1 MRGYVIL
8 FRIERTI
15 DLEKS
20 KKALLVVSFG
30 TSHAD
35 TRERTIDRIES
46 ALASALPEREL
57 YRAWTSGMIIRK
69 LRKEQG
75 IIVPTVTEAMEKMHS
90 DGVTDVLVQ
99 PTHILNG
106 IENDIM
112 TREIDCWQDK
122 FEKITFSTPLLTDEE
137 DCRLTVE
144 AIARELRPSEGD
156 TALVLMGHGT
166 EHYTNP
172 VYAAL
177 DYRFK
182 EMGYDNVFMG
192 TVEAYP
198 SVENTLNT
206 VRKNSR
212 IKNIV
217 LAPFMIVAGDHAKND
232 MAGDEDDSWKSIFEN
247 AGYNT
252 QCVLKGLGEFQ
263 PFVDI
268 FVKHAREAEKG

>member
-1 MRGYVIL
+1 M
-8 FRIERTI
+8 
-15 DLEKS
+15 DKN

-30 TSHAD
+30 TSHSD
-35 TRERTIDRIES
+35 TRERTIDRIEG
-46 ALASALPEREL
+46 ALASAFPERSF
-57 YRAWTSGMIIRK
+57 YRAWTSGMIIKK
-69 LRKEQG
+69 LRREQG
-75 IIVPTVTEAMEKMHS
+75 IIVPTVTEAMEQMYS
-90 DGVTDVLVQ
+90 DGVTDILVQ

-112 TREIDCWQDK
+112 TREICSWSDK

-144 AIARELRPSEGD
+144 AIACELRPKEAD

-182 EMGYDNVFMG
+182 EMGYDNIFMG

-198 SVENTLNT
+198 SVEKTLNT
-206 VRKNSR
+206 VRKIVK
-212 IKNIV
+212 IKNVV
-217 LAPFMIVAGDHAKND
+217 LAPFMLVAGDHAKND
-232 MAGDEDDSWKSIFEN
+232 MAGDDEDSWKSIFES

-263 PFVDI
+263 SFIDI
-268 FVKHAREAEKG
+268 FVKHAKEAENR

>member
-1 MRGYVIL
+1 M
-8 FRIERTI
+8 
-15 DLEKS
+15 EKS

-268 FVKHAREAEKG
+268 FVKHAREAEKR